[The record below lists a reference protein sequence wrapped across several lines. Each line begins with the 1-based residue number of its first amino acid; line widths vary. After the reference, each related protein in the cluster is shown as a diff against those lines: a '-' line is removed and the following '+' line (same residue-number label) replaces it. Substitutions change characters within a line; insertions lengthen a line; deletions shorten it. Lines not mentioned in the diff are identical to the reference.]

1 MKVRERLPPRDSVIK
16 FNPGEGLAF
25 DARLQDLWIQ
35 RGRELRKIRGD
46 MLASSFQVEYVLD
59 EIIAEFFFPGLSVI
73 PKDGTGEDD
82 LNKFASATVL
92 KELFSRYFLKTANS
106 QLGRK
111 LDLFNNLTNESQI
124 VGSLVTP
131 DLKSDLRRAVEI
143 RNAFAHYP
151 AYFEIDGEP
160 PNQDLKAI
168 LIIKGDRVELTKGLC
183 EEYKSQIISTAEKLA
198 KVFNQLQAMQ
208 NRLDAQEAVHL
219 GATIWMGHIAL
230 DADEWE
236 VRDAKNPL
244 NAEDIVLIS
253 TKGGAQMHISM
264 TSDEE
269 GDVETS

>member
-1 MKVRERLPPRDSVIK
+1 MKVREKLPPRDSVIK
-16 FNPGEGLAF
+16 FGPGERLAF
-25 DARLQDLWIQ
+25 DARLQELWIQ

-73 PKDGTGEDD
+73 PKDGTGEDE

-111 LDLFNNLTNESQI
+111 LDLFNNLTNETQV
-124 VGSLVTP
+124 VGNLIST
-131 DLKSDLRRAVEI
+131 DLKSDLRRTVEI

-151 AYFEIDGEP
+151 AYFEIDGQP
-160 PNQDLKAI
+160 PGQDLKAI
-168 LIIKGDRVELTKGLC
+168 LIIKGERVELTKGLC
-183 EEYKSQIISTAEKLA
+183 EEYKSHIISTAEKLSA
-198 KVFNQLQAMQ
+198 VSQQLQAMQ
-208 NRLDAQEAVHL
+208 NRLDAQEAVDL

-236 VRDAKNPL
+236 VRDSKTPL
-244 NAEDIVLIS
+244 NAEDILLFS
-253 TKGGAQMHISM
+253 TKGGAQLNISI
-264 TSDEE
+264 TSNDE
-269 GDVETS
+269 DNAETS